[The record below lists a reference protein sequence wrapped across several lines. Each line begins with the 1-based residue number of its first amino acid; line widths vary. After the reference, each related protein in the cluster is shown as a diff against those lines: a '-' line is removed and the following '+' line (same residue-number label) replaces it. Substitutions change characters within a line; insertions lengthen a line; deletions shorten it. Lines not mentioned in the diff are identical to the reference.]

1 MIMIHRVGLVDKCP
15 FPHKI
20 DEIESCVQRGIV
32 PVTSSSK
39 GPLYPPGQISDAEFK
54 RARQRAFMQD
64 ILAPLRNAPVDLL
77 PFEEVRKTLH
87 LGSQTFQGLQ
97 DVPLDQ
103 IVGSVARYH
112 DFSRAFMP
120 RRDNLRQRWQRARK
134 LQGKLPPVDLYKV
147 GDAYFVVDGNHR
159 VSVARQSGARTIQAF
174 VWEYETRVPV
184 ESNDTLNDIL
194 IRQEYLEFLEQ
205 SRLDV
210 NRPQQ
215 RIVFTVPGR
224 YRQLGEEIARHRQW
238 LDSQHVYSV
247 SFEEA
252 AADWFDH
259 VYLPMVKVV
268 QEKKMLAEFPGRT
281 EADLVA
287 YIMRYRDELRRQ
299 WLQAFTLPPAPS
311 LVNGELEGGPA
322 ASSARQIA
330 QEFVEKAHYN
340 WLRRSVAWVKRR
352 ILRWQVL
359 DKSSMG
365 DRS

>member
-1 MIMIHRVGLVDKCP
+1 MPPSHERPILTSANPGRVSGDAVAD
-15 FPHKI
+15 
-20 DEIESCVQRGIV
+20 DEFR
-32 PVTSSSK
+32 
-39 GPLYPPGQISDAEFK
+39 
-54 RARQRAFMQD
+54 RARRRAFIQD
-64 ILAPLRNAPVDLL
+64 ILAPLRNEPVNLL

-87 LGSQTFQGLQ
+87 LGSQTYRGLQ

-120 RRDNLRQRWQRARK
+120 RRDVLRQRWQRVRK
-134 LQGKLPPVDLYKV
+134 LHGRLKPIDLYQV

-159 VSVARQSGARTIQAF
+159 VSVARQAGASTIQAH

-184 ESNDTLNDIL
+184 ESNDSLNDIL

-210 NRPQQ
+210 NRPEQ

-224 YRQLGEEIARHRQW
+224 YRQLGEEMARHRAW
-238 LDSQHVYSV
+238 LDGQHVYTV

-252 AADWFDH
+252 AADWFDS
-259 VYLPMVKVV
+259 VYLPMVKIIH
-268 QEKKMLAEFPGRT
+268 EKNMLAEFPGRT

-287 YIMRYRDELRRQ
+287 YTLRYRDELRRQ
-299 WLQAFTLPPAPS
+299 WLQAFPPPAPS
-311 LVNGELEGGPA
+311 LVDDEPAGE
-322 ASSARQIA
+322 SSPTKAEQLA
-330 QEFVEKAHYN
+330 QEFVAKARHN
-340 WLRRSVAWVKRR
+340 WWSRLVAWVKRR

-359 DKSSMG
+359 NKSSIG